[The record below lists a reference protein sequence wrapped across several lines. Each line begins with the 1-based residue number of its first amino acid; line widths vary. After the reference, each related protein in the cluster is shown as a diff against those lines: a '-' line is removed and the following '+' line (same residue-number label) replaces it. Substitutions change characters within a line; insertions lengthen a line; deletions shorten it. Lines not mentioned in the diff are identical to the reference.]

1 MRFLVFLALLI
12 AFSLPLQARPL
23 VTAEW
28 VAAQAENEGIRI
40 IDVGRM
46 PGEFLTARIPGSVFT
61 DYKKD
66 GWRVERNGVPDVMN
80 TVPALES
87 LLGRLGISSDKHVI
101 LVAPGHSAYDMAS
114 ATRIYWTLKVLGHE
128 KISVLDG
135 GFVAYALKKLPLEG
149 GPAKP
154 AKTAVYTA
162 HQSSGL
168 EAFLPEVSES
178 KLPLVDARPSDEFL
192 GINKSDKVLRPGTL
206 PGAVNLPLV
215 WMTVDGKG
223 LFRTAAELKSLFAFA
238 KVKADKPM
246 IVFCNTG
253 HTASLIW
260 FVAHELLGNSQVRLY
275 DGSLAEWSLDPRRPM
290 SQLSPANGCCN

>member
-1 MRFLVFLALLI
+1 MIGRFVFFSLFLL
-12 AFSLPLQARPL
+12 FSLPLGAQPL

-28 VAAQAENEGIRI
+28 VAAQAKNDAVRI
-40 IDVGRM
+40 VDVGRT
-46 PGEFLTARIPGSVFT
+46 PGEFLTAHIPGSAFT

-80 TVPALES
+80 AIPALES
-87 LLGRLGISSDKHVI
+87 LLGRLGIASDKHVV
-101 LVAPGHSAYDMAS
+101 LVAPGLSAYDMAS
-114 ATRIYWTLKVLGHE
+114 ATRLYWTLKVLGQE
-128 KISVLDG
+128 KVSVLDG
-135 GFVAYALKKLPLEG
+135 GLASFVQQKLPVEA

-154 AKTAVYTA
+154 RKTEIYAARPV
-162 HQSSGL
+162 SGM
-168 EAFLPEVSES
+168 EAFLPDVAETS
-178 KLPLVDARPSDEFL
+178 LPLVDARPSDEYL

-223 LFRTAAELKSLFAFA
+223 FFRQPTVLKSLFAYA
-238 KVKADKPM
+238 KVQPDAPM

-253 HTASLIW
+253 HTASLVW

-275 DGSLAEWSLDPRRPM
+275 DGSLAEWSLDPMRPM
-290 SQLSPANGCCN
+290 DRIFNIPSP